1 MDQETHICDREQC
14 RYLGGPPEGEHWQD
28 ALTMVLMIHLFPLFW
43 LTFPIT
49 MPLALFMAKR
59 RMDNERPACTRG
71 MMVALTTP
79 RGRALKARLNQPEG
93 R

>member
-1 MDQETHICDREQC
+1 
-14 RYLGGPPEGEHWQD
+14 
-28 ALTMVLMIHLFPLFW
+28 MVLMIHLFPLFW

-71 MMVALTTP
+71 MMVVLTTP